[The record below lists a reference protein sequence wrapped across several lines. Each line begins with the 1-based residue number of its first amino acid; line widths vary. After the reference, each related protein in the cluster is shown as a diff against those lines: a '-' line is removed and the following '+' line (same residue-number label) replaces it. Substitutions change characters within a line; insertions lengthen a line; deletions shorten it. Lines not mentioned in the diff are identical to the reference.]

1 MKLIPTFARPR
12 HAWSLPVASCL
23 ALSLGVLG
31 CNVFDPL
38 DSPSGDAQL
47 LSAARACF
55 DRGDMGCAR
64 EMYGKLSANQ
74 SEVAASELAFVMLD
88 EAGLGMGEFMTAL
101 GNGQAAPGLTKLAG
115 HLSSSAGT
123 VKRQAIYSAYLQINQ
138 IPTNRELR
146 GLVRFVAGIG
156 LAAEILAEQSGGDS
170 ILQKTDLTPTPTT
183 CTLPVNLAAACAAGT
198 APSCD
203 KPSKVII
210 GGPSQNYTIPT
221 AGLSPSTAQPTWGQ
235 FKGAI
240 DAVLLALNSE
250 LSSSGKFS
258 SGTAGFAQ
266 VFAASPTTG
275 VQGEECFQGL
285 LLNQGV
291 GI

>member
-1 MKLIPTFARPR
+1 MKPTRIFARPR
-12 HAWSLPVASCL
+12 HAWSLPVSSCL
-23 ALSLGVLG
+23 ALTLGLLG
-31 CNVFDPL
+31 CNVYAPFDK
-38 DSPSGDAQL
+38 PSGDAQL

-115 HLSSSAGT
+115 HLSSTAGT
-123 VKRQAIYSAYLQINQ
+123 AKRQAIYSAYLQINQ

-156 LAAEILAEQSGGDS
+156 LAAEILAEQSGGDA
-170 ILQKTDLTPTPTT
+170 ILQKTDLANAPATCNTT
-183 CTLPVNLAAACAAGT
+183 LVLAAACAAGT
-198 APSCD
+198 SPSCD
-203 KPSKVII
+203 KTSKVII
-210 GGPSQNYTIPT
+210 GGPAQNYTTPT
-221 AGLSPSTAQPTWGQ
+221 AGLAPSGAQPTWGQ

-240 DAVLLALNSE
+240 DAVLLALNTE

-266 VFAASPTTG
+266 VFAASTTTG
-275 VQGEECFQGL
+275 TLGEECFQGL